1 MKSLM
6 TMLAAALLCGAAAA
20 ADAERVSVV
29 VGESSTLNAPFEVTG
44 FTPSSREIV
53 NAEALGGSVLRVQGL
68 KRGRCTLTVTGAA
81 GLTHTYDISVVG
93 NLASQLETLLQD
105 LDTLPEVRAEIR
117 GNAIRLDGEIKSI
130 AKWEYYMK
138 VVSVYGDVVND
149 FVRFSPGKEIARR
162 LAELFADAGF
172 STVTNKFGADVAKWP
187 FDSVAIVCNDS
198 ARSVTVQAAFLTK
211 DRLTK
216 ADSILASIP
225 WLARPGAKANPH
237 AFTLLDEM
245 RVANPII
252 RLGVAYYAIS
262 DSEIDALGN
271 PDHTFEIGGVFDWVR
286 AVAGS
291 DTPNSK
297 DASVQANINAIAKFS
312 AETGIGRI
320 SDVSYVAFESWDEEG
335 GEFKSGGTKYIEIAT
350 GLSSNVKDIP
360 YGFIIKSKG
369 GLVTEDKTMLT
380 LDIEV
385 SRADEPKEH
394 GVDKYEEHTK
404 QTLTCPLGQ
413 TLAIGGFG
421 GIEDSN
427 NLDGVPIV
435 RHIPIVKW
443 FFANDT
449 DNLVRRHVIILV
461 SPEIV
466 DIGTVGTLEVDK
478 NVNEPAK
485 RDANRSIEETQDARK
500 RFHGFWTWLN
510 WFMF

>member
-1 MKSLM
+1 MKRLM
-6 TMLAAALLCGAAAA
+6 TLLAAALLCGAVVA

-29 VGESSTLNAPFEVTG
+29 EGEISTLNAPFEVTG

-53 NAEALGGSVLRVQGL
+53 VAEALGGAVLRVQGL

-93 NLASQLETLLQD
+93 DLASQLETLLQD

-130 AKWEYYMK
+130 SKWEYYMK
-138 VVSVYGDVVND
+138 VVSVYGEAVND
-149 FVRFSPGKEIARR
+149 FVRFSPGKEITRR

-187 FDSVAIVCNDS
+187 FDSVSIVCNDLS
-198 ARSVTVQAAFLTK
+198 RSVTVQAAFLTK
-211 DRLTK
+211 DRLAK
-216 ADSILASIP
+216 ADSILTSIP
-225 WLARPGAKANPH
+225 WLARPGAKSNPH

-252 RLGVAYYAIS
+252 RLGVAYYSIS
-262 DSEIDALGN
+262 DEELDFVGN
-271 PDHTFEIGGVFDWVR
+271 PNPGFDVGGVFSWLSS
-286 AVAGS
+286 VAGS
-291 DTPNSK
+291 KTPNHK
-297 DASVQANINAIAKFS
+297 DAFVKADINAVATFS
-312 AETGIGRI
+312 AKTGIGRI
-320 SDVSYVAFESWDEEG
+320 SDISYVAFESWDQAG
-335 GEFKSGGTKYIEIAT
+335 GEFKSGGEKYVKVANGLAANIEE
-350 GLSSNVKDIP
+350 VP
-360 YGFIIKSKG
+360 YGFIIKAKG

-385 SRADEPKEH
+385 SRAGEATEQ

-404 QTLTCPLGQ
+404 QSLTCPLGQ

-421 GIEDSN
+421 GIEESN
-427 NLDGVPIV
+427 ELEGVPIL

-443 FFANDT
+443 FFSGDSDT
-449 DNLVRRHVIILV
+449 MTRRHIMILV
-461 SPEIV
+461 SPEVV

-485 RDANRSIEETQDARK
+485 RDANRSIEETLDARK